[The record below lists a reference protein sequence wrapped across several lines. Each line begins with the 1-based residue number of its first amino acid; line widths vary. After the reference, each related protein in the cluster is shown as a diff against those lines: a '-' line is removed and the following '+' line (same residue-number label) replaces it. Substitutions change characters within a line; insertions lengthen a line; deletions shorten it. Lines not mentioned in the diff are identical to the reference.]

1 MTKQKK
7 RVIVD
12 AKERS
17 NENCRKEMIQMK
29 YMAMVPKMNDMH
41 CLKSLE
47 SNERL
52 YLSCTN
58 KRWTISIE
66 ELATSKSN

>member
-1 MTKQKK
+1 
-7 RVIVD
+7 
-12 AKERS
+12 
-17 NENCRKEMIQMK
+17 MK
-29 YMAMVPKMNDMH
+29 YMAMVPKMNNMH
-41 CLKSLE
+41 CLESLE

-58 KRWTISIE
+58 KRWTISME